1 MIELLLVVI
10 IALICLAIYGATY
23 YILKVKA
30 NATDGCPICP
40 DCNVSC
46 PEMPV
51 CPECHQCPEHQCP
64 EIPEFGFRANLSN
77 FKKLFNSI
85 NNVSQLTIGQ
95 YCTNA
100 DSIKASLDEKITQI
114 TNLEDLDCKDILSI
128 LKSSTL
134 IQNEVDQYELSEE
147 QKKENEIITYTF
159 EIAEILISPENC
171 REDGKPNKEKVVN
184 LLKNIIDA
192 FCYDDYEEAAD
203 QTGEDY
209 DSAEQESTEQEST
222 EQGSSEE
229 DSGQQ
234 DGDLITNLPSESIEY
249 LSNTSVNRFCVPD
262 EVQDCPD
269 VEGDSGVSRG
279 GICYYKADTS
289 CSDINSKEEC
299 HIDVATYEEDPENN
313 QKPTGK
319 YYINDNGE
327 KVYCRWRDESL
338 SEEGASSSSG
348 KCEDAG
354 MCLDDRK
361 LIDEIRENGFEDTL
375 DDCNTLCQMCNNRYG
390 STSSGCISI
399 CAHCQDSDYW
409 NANVMALSQST

>member
-46 PEMPV
+46 PENV
-51 CPECHQCPEHQCP
+51 CPECQQCPERQECP
-64 EIPEFGFRANLSN
+64 EIQEFGFKADLSDL
-77 FKKLFNSI
+77 KKLFNSI
-85 NNVSQLTIGQ
+85 KHVNQLTIEK
-95 YCTNA
+95 YCTSA
-100 DSIKASLDEKITQI
+100 DSIKAALDEKLVEMPI
-114 TNLEDLDCKDILSI
+114 LDDLDCKNVLNL
-128 LKSSTL
+128 LKSEVL
-134 IQNEVDQYELSEE
+134 IKNESEQYELSEE
-147 QKKENEIITYTF
+147 QQRENKIIIHTF
-159 EIAEILISPENC
+159 EIAELLIS
-171 REDGKPNKEKVVN
+171 REDCETDGKTNKVKVVN
-184 LLKNIIDA
+184 FIKSIIDA

-203 QTGEDY
+203 QTEEDY
-209 DSAEQESTEQEST
+209 DSADQADQAD
-222 EQGSSEE
+222 QGSSEQ

-234 DGDLITNLPSESIEY
+234 YQSLLDNLPSESIEY
-249 LSNTSVNRFCVPD
+249 LSNTSVNRFCMPD

-269 VEGDSGVSRG
+269 VEGDSGASRG

-289 CSDINSKEEC
+289 CSDISKEEC

-327 KVYCRWRDESL
+327 RVYCRWRDESNG
-338 SEEGASSSSG
+338 EGGDTSSG

-361 LIDEIRENGFEDTL
+361 LIDEIRENGFENTK
-375 DDCNTLCQMCNNRYG
+375 DDCNRLCQMCNNLYG

-399 CAHCQDSDYW
+399 CALCQDSDYW
-409 NANVMALSQST
+409 NENMASLSQST